1 MYTLLALSLIG
12 NLALAQQI
20 DNSRSIDWIVAAMN
34 KKDAA
39 ALLGMMAD
47 SATIGNLPKMNNQ
60 AAVPD
65 ILNKFS
71 TISSFQVID
80 RHKLANG
87 DEQIQ
92 LEVTYQD
99 GKPGKPSFL
108 FNRAG
113 KIINLGIVKGR
124 MKGNPEKALA
134 DALGSAEQPV
144 TMVVPFKLVNG
155 LVYLE
160 STFNGT
166 KGYFQF
172 DSGAPVVILRKKFVP
187 AEQIRADVSVDFAG
201 IGGQMQQVVWSA
213 GNRIQIGGIALQG
226 LEAPVA
232 EMEDMQLEDGSP
244 IFGLLG
250 IGILKNYQ
258 FTLDYGRQELLLEK
272 LDDRG
277 DLLSKAVDKGP
288 LLAQYP
294 LRLKRHIPIVDI
306 TLGGKAYPMGI
317 DCGANANVLKKTLET
332 ELKSYIDFEEGEVD
346 IKGVNGISQG
356 NRIAFLTH
364 AKVGE
369 LDLQDMYT
377 VITDQA
383 IGGGTGPDA
392 LPIEGLLG
400 TPFLNQ
406 YKMTVNF
413 PKNMI
418 SFY

>member
-134 DALGSAEQPV
+134 DALESAEQPV

-187 AEQIRADVSVDFAG
+187 TEQIRADVSVDFAG

-288 LLAQYP
+288 LLAQ
-294 LRLKRHIPIVDI
+294 
-306 TLGGKAYPMGI
+306 
-317 DCGANANVLKKTLET
+317 
-332 ELKSYIDFEEGEVD
+332 
-346 IKGVNGISQG
+346 
-356 NRIAFLTH
+356 
-364 AKVGE
+364 
-369 LDLQDMYT
+369 
-377 VITDQA
+377 
-383 IGGGTGPDA
+383 
-392 LPIEGLLG
+392 
-400 TPFLNQ
+400 
-406 YKMTVNF
+406 
-413 PKNMI
+413 
-418 SFY
+418 